1 MNSSRLGPS
10 EIKFFLSGDREL
22 FKRQLHDKAFL
33 SSWKKE
39 SKKSLRN
46 RHQLLQSFQEL
57 LWLRSGWLCITRFA
71 RQRPDETHLQ
81 TLQARHCSKS
91 SEIYS
96 YEKLRFWFSI
106 KNFKQLTAL
115 LTEKKYLGF
124 NCRTRFIVAI
134 LNKTLHNNAV
144 PVFLFRSHLLAGY
157 PVLILIGDGVP
168 GMFEFFSEKVVALP
182 PPGMD

>member
-1 MNSSRLGPS
+1 MTRHSFQA
-10 EIKFFLSGDREL
+10 E
-22 FKRQLHDKAFL
+22 KRKV
-33 SSWKKE
+33 
-39 SKKSLRN
+39 KKSLRN

-57 LWLRSGWLCITRFA
+57 LWLGSGWLCITRFA

-115 LTEKKYLGF
+115 LTEKKCLGF

-168 GMFEFFSEKVVALP
+168 GNVRIF
-182 PPGMD
+182 